1 MKLVSLEL
9 SNYKSVEE
17 SGRITANKQV
27 TILAG
32 KNNTGKTALIEAIH
46 KITNGS
52 FVNFID
58 VGPDNAE
65 LEMIIEL
72 NSEEYSYLEEY
83 FVEENIPKSKVYKYR
98 ILYLYNQK
106 KDQSCIM
113 KLQLIM
119 ESETGLRVHEY
130 VNESNTLGD
139 KSRGKYKFVNH
150 SGSEI
155 NFHRTPTSLRKII
168 HLIKNNFVYISGNRF
183 VPNKD
188 KTVLQSDLS
197 INGENLNSY
206 LFTLHNN
213 NEEVFNKIINTFKG
227 IFDDVTAV
235 STPIDSKQDTSICL
249 SFEGVNNPIQ
259 LFNCGSGFTHVLLFL
274 CVLYSQENRIVLF
287 DEPHVYLHP
296 SAEKAIYDLI
306 NETQSHQYILTTHS
320 SILINY
326 PFEKNLYLVNK
337 QNGISN
343 FIELDTVREVLD
355 EIGVS
360 NSDFALAEK
369 VLFVEGPTE
378 EVVIPIILNHF
389 GIRQI
394 GYNYRILK
402 MGGTGNVFSKKTA
415 MQSHKDK
422 LDLILNGIAGSPIP
436 YLILIDRDEKDEEKI
451 KNLREKYRNSIQILE
466 RREFENYLLDSYEE
480 ISTVINEN
488 SSEGVVTSVEV
499 EIFINNLLEQQD
511 DCNLYQSRGF
521 IEEPI
526 KQVIGSRILEAL
538 FLEYNIMYNKVVH
551 GKEIVKHILEKHPEK
566 LISFKNLLKDFIQG

>member
-1 MKLVSLEL
+1 MKLISAEL

-17 SGRITANKQV
+17 SGWIRTNKQV

-46 KITNGS
+46 RITNGS
-52 FVNFID
+52 HQNFIAD
-58 VGPDNAE
+58 GPDNAE
-65 LEMIIEL
+65 LEMIFEL
-72 NSEEYSYLEEY
+72 NDEEFSYLKDSLIEERVPGY
-83 FVEENIPKSKVYKYR
+83 GYYKYR
-98 ILYLYNQK
+98 IFYRYDQK
-106 KDQSCIM
+106 LDQSCIM

-119 ESETGLRVHEY
+119 ESEVKKVYEY
-130 VNESNTLGD
+130 VNKSDTLGD
-139 KSRGKYKFVNH
+139 KSI
-150 SGSEI
+150 GSYQFLSHNGSNI
-155 NFHRTPTSLRKII
+155 TFHNTPETLIRLMN
-168 HLIKNNFVYISGNRF
+168 LIKNSFVYISGNRF

-188 KTVLQSDLS
+188 KTFLQKDLS

-213 NEEVFNKIINTFKG
+213 DEEVFNKIINTFKA
-227 IFDDVTAV
+227 IFNDVTAV
-235 STPIDSKQDTSICL
+235 STPIDVNQDTSICL
-249 SFEGVNNPIQ
+249 SFEGINNPVQ

-306 NETQSHQYILTTHS
+306 NETQGHQYILTTHS

-337 QNGISN
+337 LDGISN

-422 LDLILNGIAGSPIP
+422 LDLILNGIAESPIP

-451 KNLREKYRNSIQILE
+451 KNLREKYKNSIQILE

-499 EIFINNLLEQQD
+499 ERFINNLLERRD

-566 LISFKNLLKDFIQG
+566 LISFKNLLKDFIQD